1 MQDWKVR
8 MWLRR
13 PVAIRAGSGG
23 GSAFEGLEKAMGLVV
38 EAAVVSR
45 PVVKA
50 RGPAPE
56 RMIARVE
63 GSVERWLKIVG
74 SSSHMLLGV

>member
-1 MQDWKVR
+1 MQDWKVM

-13 PVAIRAGSGG
+13 RAAMRAGSGEC
-23 GSAFEGLEKAMGLVV
+23 SAFEGLEKAMGLVV

-45 PVVKA
+45 PAVKA

-56 RMIARVE
+56 RIMARVE
-63 GSVERWLKIVG
+63 GSLERWLKIVG
-74 SSSHMLLGV
+74 SSSHMLYE